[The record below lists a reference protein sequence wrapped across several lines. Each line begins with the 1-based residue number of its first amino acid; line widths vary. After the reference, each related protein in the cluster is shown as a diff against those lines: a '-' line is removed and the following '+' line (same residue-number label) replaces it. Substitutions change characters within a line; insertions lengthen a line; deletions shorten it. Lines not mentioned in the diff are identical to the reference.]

1 MVEIDQEIKGDE
13 FGKSLGGG
21 FDKYTISNMQQ
32 LTQLLSLR
40 HLILVYRHKRIDR
53 WQIMT
58 QHTDAYH
65 L

>member
-53 WQIMT
+53 
-58 QHTDAYH
+58 
-65 L
+65 